1 MFNYQTCTFE
11 ELVAHVKRQ
20 SRGAITQA
28 KKYYLEKGMTDISDK
43 IDKARK
49 VVSRD
54 RALEKA
60 QQMSDD
66 LEGDE

>member
-1 MFNYQTCTFE
+1 MFNYQNCSLE

-28 KKYYLEKGMTDISDK
+28 KKYYLGKGMTEISDK

-49 VVSRD
+49 IASRD
-54 RALEKA
+54 KALAKA
-60 QQMSDD
+60 QQMTEN
-66 LEGDE
+66 LMELV